1 MIRFFK
7 FFIPSYV
14 FLLLLQSTELVDAIF
29 KSPIYLY
36 GPKVQ
41 RCLLFMILGC
51 KKDLHMTCWK
61 IFRVDLTTCFKVK
74 NIYSVYPFHG
84 Y

>member
-1 MIRFFK
+1 MSSFSF
-7 FFIPSYV
+7 
-14 FLLLLQSTELVDAIF
+14 QSTELVDAIF

-74 NIYSVYPFHG
+74 DILLRLPISRVVN
-84 Y
+84 